1 MSDNLHLAH
10 SIFQKKGLKPE
21 DVHIIGHSLGS
32 HTAGY
37 AGSATKNL
45 GRITGQDKDLS
56 HFIFKDRFWCVR
68 TRVLKCKTKLE

>member
-1 MSDNLHLAH
+1 MVIFPICLVFF
-10 SIFQKKGLKPE
+10 FQKNGLKPE

-45 GRITGQDKDLS
+45 GRITGKYNHLTGS
-56 HFIFKDRFWCVR
+56 
-68 TRVLKCKTKLE
+68 LA